1 MDAAELVVDAIR
13 RIPSRPDLFNHY
25 ESHEAARED
34 ADAPKLRRHN
44 LELYV
49 RCFVERPSTDL
60 WIAEAPSRFGA
71 RWSGVP
77 FTHQGNLK
85 EMAEMLGLPN
95 SFAVPTRDPESGASR
110 TSLAIWGIF
119 PRPKPPLWNVVML
132 HPFKLRN
139 GQIRNAETTREHH
152 ELCRE
157 SLTLVLDT
165 FRPKR
170 IIAIGSVSAKALGR
184 MGVPVRQVAHPGRN
198 RHHLFWADMK
208 KLGIGR
214 S

>member
-1 MDAAELVVDAIR
+1 MDAAEVIVEAIR
-13 RIPSRPDLFNHY
+13 QIRSGSGLFNHY
-25 ESHEAARED
+25 ESYEAACED

-44 LELYV
+44 LGLYV
-49 RCFVERPSTDL
+49 RSFIERQPADL
-60 WIAEAPSRFGA
+60 WIAEAPSRYGA

-110 TSLAIWGIF
+110 TSLAIWEIF
-119 PRPKPPLWNVVML
+119 PRPMPLLWNVVML

-157 SLTLVLDT
+157 FSDT
-165 FRPKR
+165 GPRHVQAEAHYRDWQCISKGAWPN
-170 IIAIGSVSAKALGR
+170 GSTCEAGGPSKTKSPPPLLGR
-184 MGVPVRQVAHPGRN
+184 YEEAGYRP
-198 RHHLFWADMK
+198 
-208 KLGIGR
+208 
-214 S
+214 